1 MDDGTSYIHGQNFIR
16 VVNLKVLS
24 RKVYIIEAIRD
35 GMLTSS
41 PVRGTSEISIV
52 NERSHIANAHLK
64 IKR

>member
-1 MDDGTSYIHGQNFIR
+1 MS

-64 IKR
+64 IIR

>member
-1 MDDGTSYIHGQNFIR
+1 MGPHRFMGRNFIS

-41 PVRGTSEISIV
+41 PVRGTSEISI
-52 NERSHIANAHLK
+52 ERSHIANAHLK
-64 IKR
+64 IIR